1 MILAATVGVES
12 SRRGRE
18 VALLKTLGMRRAGV
32 AALFATEYALLGLTA
47 GTIGALGGGLVA
59 WIAITRAMELPWK
72 NDFAAFAVAIAV
84 AVVLSVVAGA
94 GASVGALRRRPA
106 EVLRSE

>member
-1 MILAATVGVES
+1 
-12 SRRGRE
+12 

-47 GTIGALGGGLVA
+47 GVIGALGGGLVA

-72 NDFAAFAVAIAV
+72 NDVVSLIAAIVGAVL
-84 AVVLSVVAGA
+84 LSVMAGA

-106 EVLRSE
+106 EVLRSD

>member
-1 MILAATVGVES
+1 
-12 SRRGRE
+12 
-18 VALLKTLGMRRAGV
+18 
-32 AALFATEYALLGLTA
+32 
-47 GTIGALGGGLVA
+47 VA

-72 NDFAAFAVAIAV
+72 NDFAALGVAIAV

>member
-1 MILAATVGVES
+1 
-12 SRRGRE
+12 

-47 GTIGALGGGLVA
+47 GVIGALGGGLVA

-72 NDFAAFAVAIAV
+72 NDVAAFAIAV
-84 AVVLSVVAGA
+84 AVAVALSVVAGA
-94 GASVGALRRRPA
+94 GASAGALRRRPA
-106 EVLRSE
+106 EVLRSD